1 MNEVTYRVCVRKFDK
16 TAITEPTKIHEQRL
30 FFSCFVLT
38 EVKVIFCGEETIFF
52 SSSTSW
58 FIKIKK
64 SVAGQ

>member
-1 MNEVTYRVCVRKFDK
+1 MLLNASISIRLQ
-16 TAITEPTKIHEQRL
+16 AIKSSIV

-38 EVKVIFCGEETIFF
+38 EVKVIFCGEEAIFF